1 MLAGCSTPTTRPG
14 KGPGIPGFVVA
25 ALLLSSVDAAK
36 PAYFRMLRREVVMTI
51 VPPPRKVERTPALQA
66 VRASDFEIAKIGNAG
81 PHQVQ
86 VHFDKVVFDPAG
98 FCSGEDLF

>member
-51 VPPPRKVERTPALQA
+51 VPPPRKVGKDAGVA
-66 VRASDFEIAKIGNAG
+66 SSAGVR
-81 PHQVQ
+81 
-86 VHFDKVVFDPAG
+86 
-98 FCSGEDLF
+98 L